1 MAAGLLA
8 ISMQGSV
15 LDQESGNWT
24 PGADCQLQE
33 GWGPLCLWI
42 VVSPALGMVLGT
54 QQVVNNYLLIECL
67 IQALPLS
74 YFVISGKCFAFL
86 PIFISIEIR
95 LY

>member
-8 ISMQGSV
+8 TSMQESV

-24 PGADCQLQE
+24 LGTDYQLQE
-33 GWGPLCLWI
+33 GWGPLCLCT
-42 VVSPALGMVLGT
+42 VASPALAMVLGT
-54 QQVVNNYLLIECL
+54 QQVLNNHLLMDCL
-67 IQALPLS
+67 IQALSLS